1 MKVGFLGFGEVAST
15 ISRRLT
21 YHGAD
26 IYTSIEGRST
36 KTRDLARKS
45 AVNICEDDKKVAEIS
60 DILISAAVP
69 VQAIEIAKK
78 VGKHSR
84 GVYVDINNVS
94 PQTVKK
100 ALSYIENN
108 KTADAAIMGG
118 IKKGIDVQIIA
129 SGTCAKEFSVL
140 NDYGMNI
147 KVIGPHAG
155 QASALKMLRSSYTKG
170 VSALLFQS
178 LYAAYQM
185 GLDEEFLQYLEETEC
200 PGFRESAQSRI
211 MSSATHARRRAQ
223 EMNEVTEMLSK
234 YGDTSLSQATAEFF
248 MELSRKD
255 KLDKKSDNYKDL
267 FKSLKKD
274 C

>member
-15 ISRRLT
+15 ISKGLMD
-21 YHGAD
+21 HGAE
-26 IYTSIEGRST
+26 ICTSIEGRSI
-36 KTRDLARKS
+36 KTRDLAKKS
-45 AVNICEDDKKVAEIS
+45 AVNICGDDKKVAEIS

-69 VQAIEIAKK
+69 AQAIEIAKK
-78 VGKHSR
+78 VGKHFR

-94 PQTVKK
+94 PQTVKN

-108 KTADAAIMGG
+108 KIADAAIMGG

-129 SGTCAKEFSVL
+129 SGCCAKEFSIL
-140 NDYGMNI
+140 NNYGMNI

-170 VSALLFQS
+170 VSAILFQS

-185 GLDEEFLQYLEETEC
+185 GLDNEFLQYLEGTEC

-211 MSSATHARRRAQ
+211 MSSANHARRRAQ

-234 YGDTSLSQATAEFF
+234 YGDTSMSQATAEFF

-255 KLDKKSDNYKDL
+255 KFDKKSDNYKDL